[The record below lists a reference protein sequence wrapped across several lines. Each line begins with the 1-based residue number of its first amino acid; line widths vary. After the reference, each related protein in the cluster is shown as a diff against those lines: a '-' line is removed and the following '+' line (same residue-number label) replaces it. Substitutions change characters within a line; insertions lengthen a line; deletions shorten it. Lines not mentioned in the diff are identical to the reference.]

1 MEQTKAKKLNIEL
14 PPASAARPEEAAKKL
29 VLGEPNLQAPSDTS
43 MGIAWTVNVLANGW
57 VEYADN
63 PEFANAKKTVCGG
76 FGVTG
81 FDDRVLQVRLTDL
94 RPNTRYWYRIA
105 AQHIDYVDNYK
116 RFPLDVAKGA
126 VHSFTTLGAKVP
138 SHFCVMNDTHAQWK
152 SFSLVTEKI
161 SAIKPSVTVWN
172 GDASNL
178 TEKPETGIGIFL
190 APPIAHP
197 GYAADLPV
205 LWNNGNHD
213 FRGIWNRRLDYFMM
227 TRLPS
232 ERSARDWALTRNWAV
247 RVGDIAMIGLD
258 TGEDKP
264 DCHPQFTGLVCCEPY
279 RVAQTQWLVDQFKRP
294 EIANAPYIVA
304 FCHIPLFDPRPDEH
318 PGGLIDDGGG
328 KYRTAYAAWEK
339 SCADQWGP
347 VFALNGVQLVIA
359 AHQHRYRFD
368 PATAERP
375 WAQIVG
381 GGPEMTPNAPDR
393 FPTVVEG
400 KVAGGELK
408 ITVHNIKTG
417 SVQAEHAFKPRA

>member
-1 MEQTKAKKLNIEL
+1 MKPKKLNIEL

-43 MGIAWTVNVLANGW
+43 VGIAWTVNVLANGW

-63 PEFANAKKTVCGG
+63 PQLNNAKKVVCGG
-76 FGVTG
+76 FGLTG
-81 FDDRVLQVRLTDL
+81 FDDRILQVRLVDL
-94 RPNTRYWYRIA
+94 RPNTRYWYRVA

-152 SFSLVTEKI
+152 SFALVTEKI

-197 GYAADLPV
+197 GYAADMPV

-213 FRGIWNRRLDYFMM
+213 FRGIWNRKLDYFVMP
-227 TRLPS
+227 RLPS

-264 DCHPQFTGLVCCEPY
+264 DCHPQFTGLVNCEPY
-279 RVAQTQWLVDQFKRP
+279 RVAQT
-294 EIANAPYIVA
+294 
-304 FCHIPLFDPRPDEH
+304 
-318 PGGLIDDGGG
+318 
-328 KYRTAYAAWEK
+328 
-339 SCADQWGP
+339 
-347 VFALNGVQLVIA
+347 
-359 AHQHRYRFD
+359 
-368 PATAERP
+368 
-375 WAQIVG
+375 
-381 GGPEMTPNAPDR
+381 
-393 FPTVVEG
+393 
-400 KVAGGELK
+400 
-408 ITVHNIKTG
+408 
-417 SVQAEHAFKPRA
+417 